1 MHDACRAARKSPNGD
16 SRRFR
21 LLMILAAV
29 LATLPSGLAA
39 QIPANEY
46 AARREALAA
55 KIDSGVVVA
64 FGGRT
69 LVTDFGRFFQLPAFH
84 YLTGYDE
91 PDAALVMVVRQGRAA
106 STLFATRLDARTAFY
121 YGQRA
126 DTATLAKTMGVL
138 ARSSIALPA
147 VVDSLVAT
155 GLPFYSLID
164 FEDAD
169 FARADSLTRGQ
180 QFVRNLVAA
189 HPGLVVRN
197 AHPLVNQLRAVKSP
211 AEAALLRKAAEISSA
226 GHRAVLAMPEPQHEY
241 EIQAVLEGTFLRL
254 GGERPA
260 YGSIVGSG
268 SNGTL
273 LHYMLDR
280 GPARPGDLVVIDAAA
295 QYDGYAADITRTIPV
310 SGRYTAAQRQL
321 YQLVRDAQAAT
332 ERNARPGMTR
342 SASVDSSVAVRAA
355 GLAKL
360 GLIESID
367 ATYDP
372 PDAPAGRGGRA
383 GANGQPAPLPR
394 QSSFWMIHGIS
405 HGLGVAV
412 HDYVQSGPDYQV
424 GDAFTIEP
432 GIYVS
437 SRMLDVLPDTP
448 RNRAFI
454 AKVRPA
460 VARYDMTGVRIED
473 DYIITEKG
481 LERVSTAPREIA
493 EIEAIMKSRSR
504 KR

>member
-1 MHDACRAARKSPNGD
+1 MTKTASCALIVLLISGTRA
-16 SRRFR
+16 
-21 LLMILAAV
+21 
-29 LATLPSGLAA
+29 SG
-39 QIPANEY
+39 QIPAAEY

-69 LVTDFGRFFQLPAFH
+69 LVTDFSRFFQLPAFH

-91 PDAALVMVVRQGRAA
+91 PDAAFVMVVRGGHATT
-106 STLFATRLDARTAFY
+106 TLFVTKLEARTAFY

-126 DTATLAKTMGVL
+126 DTATLAQSMGVQ
-138 ARSSIALPA
+138 ARSSGALSA
-147 VVDSLVAT
+147 MVDSLVASH
-155 GLPFYSLID
+155 LPFYSLVD

-180 QFVRNLVAA
+180 QFIRSLEAA
-189 HPGLVVRN
+189 HPGLMVRS
-197 AHPLVNQLRAVKSP
+197 AHPMVNQLRAVKSP
-211 AEAALLRKAAEISSA
+211 AEIALLRKAAEISSE
-226 GHRAVLAMPEPQHEY
+226 GHRAVLLMPAPEHEY
-241 EIQAVLEGTFLRL
+241 EIQAVLESTFLRL

-280 GPARPGDLVVIDAAA
+280 GPARPGDLVVIDAAT
-295 QYDGYAADITRTIPV
+295 QYDGYAADVTRTIPV
-310 SGRYTAAQRQL
+310 SGKYTAAQRQL

-332 ERNARPGMTR
+332 ERNARAGMSR
-342 SASVDSSVAVRAA
+342 AASVDSSVVIRAA

-360 GLIESID
+360 GLTESAD

-372 PDAPAGRGGRA
+372 PGSLGGRGGRGA
-383 GANGQPAPLPR
+383 GGQPPAAPT
-394 QSSFWMIHGIS
+394 QASFWMIHGIS

-412 HDYVQSGPDYQV
+412 HDYVQAGPDYQV

-432 GIYVS
+432 GIYIS
-437 SRMLDVLPDTP
+437 SKMLDVLPDTP

-454 AKVRPA
+454 AAVRSA
-460 VARYDMTGVRIED
+460 VAKYDMTGVRIED
-473 DYIITEKG
+473 DYVITGKG
-481 LERVSTAPREIA
+481 LERMSTAPREIA
-493 EIEAIMKSRSR
+493 EIEAIMARRPARS